1 MTEENQQLPDLE
13 IYVEGGDI
21 EAMVAWIQTV
31 FEDSNINNQNKQGAK
46 LTCNYQDET
55 FPVVIVKNAG
65 STGFSSIW
73 FDTRLLPWEDD
84 LACAKAAYEALEK
97 TVRCIES
104 VWVNGDD
111 PDRWFEY
118 STDGEKIINLG

>member
-13 IYVEGGDI
+13 IYVEGDDI
-21 EAMVAWIQTV
+21 EAMVAWIQTALT
-31 FEDSNINNQNKQGAK
+31 DSDVDNQNKQGAK
-46 LTCNYQDET
+46 LTCRYQGEE
-55 FPVVIVKNAG
+55 FPAIIVKNAG

-84 LACAKAAYEALEK
+84 LDCAKAAYEALGK

-118 STDGEKIINLG
+118 SVDGEKVINWG